1 MVLGSLNISF
11 LPQCTCLEL
20 YKTETE
26 ILWQYRQ
33 NICLYIYCQRI
44 RDTRWSKCVKNQVDQ
59 S

>member
-26 ILWQYRQ
+26 MLRQYRQ

-44 RDTRWSKCVKNQVDQ
+44 RDTRWSKCV
-59 S
+59 